1 MSASAAATVVSG
13 AAGNAETKSDV
24 MATGV
29 QGETEMAAQDVQTLS
44 AGAPSTDEALTLSMM
59 AAGRERESVSHHR
72 TGRCRPFLR
81 VPLLQ
86 VPRLRGSPR

>member
-1 MSASAAATVVSG
+1 MADLMEMPAGVAAEGSMSASAAATVVSG

-44 AGAPSTDEALTLSMM
+44 AAHQAQTRRSRS
-59 AAGRERESVSHHR
+59 
-72 TGRCRPFLR
+72 
-81 VPLLQ
+81 Q
-86 VPRLRGSPR
+86 